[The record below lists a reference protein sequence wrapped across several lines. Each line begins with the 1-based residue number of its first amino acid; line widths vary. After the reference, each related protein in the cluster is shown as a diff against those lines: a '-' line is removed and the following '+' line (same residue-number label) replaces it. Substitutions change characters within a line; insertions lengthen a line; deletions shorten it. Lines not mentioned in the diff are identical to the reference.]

1 VTLGELSHIIVW
13 GATAAYAV
21 ALLAFSFDLAGL
33 ADRATTA
40 RQGHAA
46 VGAGAR
52 TAVPARAKVGA
63 AVGGAGSST
72 TAGAPSS
79 AALPGTG
86 EVVARRAASIGM
98 AVTVVGLLLHVVGVV
113 TRGLAAGRVPWA
125 NMYEFTLVGTLVTVV
140 TFLVLCR
147 TRDLR
152 FLGSFVLGL
161 TTIALGVSLVGF
173 YTPAAGVEPALQSPW
188 LVIHVSIATISTG
201 LFTVAFAAS
210 GLQLLKDSREARL
223 RVVDGDAAAGA
234 RGLAGPRWR
243 WLDVLPSLR
252 DLEAL
257 AFRVNAVGFV
267 LWTFTLIA
275 GAIWAEAA
283 WGRYWGWDPKE
294 VWSFV
299 VWVVYAAYLH
309 ARTTRGWAGRRAAW
323 FSLVGYATVIFN
335 YTAVNLVFQGL
346 HSYSGV

>member
-1 VTLGELSHIIVW
+1 MTLGELSHIIVW

-21 ALLAFSFDLAGL
+21 ALLAFSFDLASL
-33 ADRATTA
+33 ADRVGATRRDGAVPVSAGAARAATA
-40 RQGHAA
+40 SAA
-46 VGAGAR
+46 VGTVTAASTLTDAR
-52 TAVPARAKVGA
+52 PTGRLAVPVD
-63 AVGGAGSST
+63 GGG
-72 TAGAPSS
+72 P
-79 AALPGTG
+79 
-86 EVVARRAASIGM
+86 RRAASIGM
-98 AVTVVGLLLHVVGVV
+98 AVTVVGLLLHVVGAV

-125 NMYEFTLVGTLVTVV
+125 NMYEFTLVGTLVTIV
-140 TFLVLCR
+140 TFLALCR

-161 TTIALGVSLVGF
+161 TTVALGVSLVGF

-210 GLQLLKDSREARL
+210 GVQLLKDARQSRLALSDEVL
-223 RVVDGDAAAGA
+223 TP
-234 RGLAGPRWR
+234 GLGGRRWR

-257 AFRVNAVGFV
+257 SFRVNAVGFV

-309 ARTTRGWAGRRAAW
+309 ARTTRGWSGRRAAW

>member
-1 VTLGELSHIIVW
+1 MTLGELSHIIVW

-33 ADRATTA
+33 ADRATA
-40 RQGHAA
+40 VRQGRAA
-46 VGAGAR
+46 VPAGAR
-52 TAVPARAKVGA
+52 TAVGVRAGVGS
-63 AVGGAGSST
+63 GGVR
-72 TAGAPSS
+72 APGTGDASV
-79 AALPGTG
+79 PGTG
-86 EVVARRAASIGM
+86 EVVAARRAASIGM
-98 AVTVVGLLLHVVGVV
+98 AVTVVGVLLHVVGVV

-210 GLQLLKDSREARL
+210 SIQLLKDARQSRLTLSDEVL
-223 RVVDGDAAAGA
+223 TS
-234 RGLAGPRWR
+234 GLGGRRWR

>member
-1 VTLGELSHIIVW
+1 MTLGELSHIIVW

-33 ADRATTA
+33 ADRATAA
-40 RQGHAA
+40 RQGHAR

-52 TAVPARAKVGA
+52 TAVPARATVGA
-63 AVGGAGSST
+63 AVGGARSST
-72 TAGAPSS
+72 AAGAPSS
-79 AALPGTG
+79 AVPTG
-86 EVVARRAASIGM
+86 EVVVARRAASIGM

-140 TFLVLCR
+140 TFLALCR

-210 GLQLLKDSREARL
+210 SIQLLKDSREARL
-223 RVVDGDAAAGA
+223 RAADDEAAAGA
-234 RGLAGPRWR
+234 RGLAGSRWR